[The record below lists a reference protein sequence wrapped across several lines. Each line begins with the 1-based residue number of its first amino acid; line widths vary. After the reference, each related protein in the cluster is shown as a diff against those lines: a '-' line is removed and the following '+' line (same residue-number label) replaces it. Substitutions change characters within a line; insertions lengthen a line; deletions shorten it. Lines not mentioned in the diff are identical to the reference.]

1 MLSWE
6 STEDHPTNITPAT
19 SCAIN
24 TEILDKHENLIPRP
38 ARIYVND
45 ALLLALSQGHMK
57 LVQAALIEA
66 IFVVMGA
73 PDETVR
79 QCSLALDK
87 WISLVISPRQV
98 MLGLVID
105 TTTLTV
111 SIPDLYIQEVCL
123 LLNWTWHI
131 HRKRFTVKEAQE
143 LTGKLGHL
151 AEGAT

>member
-1 MLSWE
+1 
-6 STEDHPTNITPAT
+6 
-19 SCAIN
+19 
-24 TEILDKHENLIPRP
+24 
-38 ARIYVND
+38 
-45 ALLLALSQGHMK
+45 MK

-79 QCSLALDK
+79 QCTLALDK

-111 SIPDLYIQEVCL
+111 SIPDLYIQEVRL